1 MVVGANIFMKLL
13 VLEQNELVSNIYKK
27 IFDKKQYIAD
37 YAKNESEC
45 IEKFDENYDYVVLEN
60 SKLVVLEEKMR
71 KINPSQKILSLAPFL
86 SSDGPSELKETQDLI
101 EKPFAILT
109 LFGKLEIENKY
120 VWSDHKPK

>member
-1 MVVGANIFMKLL
+1 MKLL

-27 IFDKKQYIAD
+27 IFDEKQYIAD

-60 SKLVVLEEKMR
+60 SKLGGLEEEIR
-71 KINPSQKILSLAPFL
+71 KIKPAQKILSLAPFM
-86 SSDGPSELKETQDLI
+86 SSNAPTELKATQDLI

-120 VWSDHKPK
+120 V

>member
-1 MVVGANIFMKLL
+1 MKLL
-13 VLEQNELVSNIYKK
+13 VLEQDELVSNIYRK
-27 IFDKKQYIAD
+27 IFEQKQFVAD

-60 SKLVVLEEKMR
+60 SKLGVLEEKIR
-71 KINPSQKILSLAPFL
+71 KIKPSQKILSLAPFM
-86 SSDGPSELKETQDLI
+86 SSDGPAELKETQDLI

-120 VWSDHKPK
+120 V

>member
-1 MVVGANIFMKLL
+1 MVVEANIFMKLL

-45 IEKFDENYDYVVLEN
+45 IEKFDENYDYVVLEDLK
-60 SKLVVLEEKMR
+60 SGSIEEKLR
-71 KINPSQKILSLAPFL
+71 KIRPSQKILSLAPYIK
-86 SSDGPSELKETQDLI
+86 SDCPADLKETQDLI

-109 LFGKLEIENKY
+109 LFSKLEIEN
-120 VWSDHKPK
+120 PL

>member
-45 IEKFDENYDYVVLEN
+45 LEKFDENYDYVVLEN
-60 SKLVVLEEKMR
+60 SKLGNLEEEIR
-71 KINPSQKILSLAPFL
+71 KIKPSQKILSLSPFMNSDAPT
-86 SSDGPSELKETQDLI
+86 ELKETQDLI

-120 VWSDHKPK
+120 V

>member
-13 VLEQNELVSNIYKK
+13 VLEQNELISNIYKK

-45 IEKFDENYDYVVLEN
+45 LEKFDENYDYVVLEDLK
-60 SKLVVLEEKMR
+60 SGSLKEKIR
-71 KINPSQKILSLAPFL
+71 KIRPSQKILSLAPYIK
-86 SSDGPSELKETQDLI
+86 SDGPADLKETQDLI

-109 LFGKLEIENKY
+109 LFGKLEIENPNQY
-120 VWSDHKPK
+120 I

>member
-13 VLEQNELVSNIYKK
+13 VLEQDELVSNIYKK
-27 IFDKKQYIAD
+27 IFEQKQFIAD

-60 SKLVVLEEKMR
+60 SKIGVLEEEIR
-71 KINPSQKILSLAPFL
+71 KIKPSQKILSLAPFM
-86 SSDGPSELKETQDLI
+86 SSDGPAELKETQDLI

-109 LFGKLEIENKY
+109 LFGKLEIENKC
-120 VWSDHKPK
+120 V

>member
-13 VLEQNELVSNIYKK
+13 VLEQNKLVSNIYKK
-27 IFDKKQYIAD
+27 IFEQKQYIAD

-60 SKLVVLEEKMR
+60 SKLGSLEEEIR
-71 KINPSQKILSLAPFL
+71 KIKPSQKILSLAPFM
-86 SSDGPSELKETQDLI
+86 SSNGPPELKETQDLI

-120 VWSDHKPK
+120 V

>member
-1 MVVGANIFMKLL
+1 MKLL

-27 IFDKKQYIAD
+27 IFDEKHYIAD
-37 YAKNESEC
+37 FAKNESEC

-86 SSDGPSELKETQDLI
+86 SSDGPSELKETRDLI

-120 VWSDHKPK
+120 V

>member
-27 IFDKKQYIAD
+27 IFEQKQYIAD

-60 SKLVVLEEKMR
+60 SKLGILEEKIR
-71 KINPSQKILSLAPFL
+71 KIKPSQKILSLAPYMK
-86 SSDGPSELKETQDLI
+86 SDGPAELKETQDLI

-109 LFGKLEIENKY
+109 LFGKLEIENEY
-120 VWSDHKPK
+120 V